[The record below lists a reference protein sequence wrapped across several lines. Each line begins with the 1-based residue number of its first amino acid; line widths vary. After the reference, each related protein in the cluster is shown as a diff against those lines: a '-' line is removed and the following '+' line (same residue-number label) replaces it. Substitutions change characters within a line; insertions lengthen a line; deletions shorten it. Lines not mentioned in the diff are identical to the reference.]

1 MVLAEETVW
10 ITFARAAILGRMVE
24 EPERDPNSD
33 ESLALRYARD
43 PASAAGRAALARL
56 VERWSGRVYVWAYR
70 IVREREQALDLSQ
83 DCLVRMIGA
92 LPRYEPRGRFAAWLF
107 TIVHNR
113 CRSALGRAR
122 WARDPD
128 MELELL
134 PADGAGPDEAYE
146 SAESARRLMDAMH
159 ASLDERER
167 LALWL
172 RAEEGMS
179 VPDITRLMKI
189 ETPSGA
195 RGLLQTARRKLS
207 AALEVRGRAQ
217 GDRS

>member
-1 MVLAEETVW
+1 MAEV
-10 ITFARAAILGRMVE
+10 
-24 EPERDPNSD
+24 PEQDPNSD
-33 ESLALRYARD
+33 ELLALRYARD
-43 PASAAGRAALARL
+43 SASAAGRAALATL
-56 VERWSGRVYVWAYR
+56 VERWSGRVYAWAYR

-92 LPRYEPRGRFAAWLF
+92 LPRYEPRGKFAAWLF

-113 CRSALGRAR
+113 CRSALGRSR

-128 MELELL
+128 IELDLL
-134 PADGAGPDEAYE
+134 PADGVGPEHAYE
-146 SAESARRLMDAMH
+146 SAESEQRLMDAMD

-179 VPDITRLMKI
+179 VQDITRLMKI
-189 ETPSGA
+189 ESSSGA

-207 AALEVRGRAQ
+207 AELESRGRAQ
-217 GDRS
+217 GDRA